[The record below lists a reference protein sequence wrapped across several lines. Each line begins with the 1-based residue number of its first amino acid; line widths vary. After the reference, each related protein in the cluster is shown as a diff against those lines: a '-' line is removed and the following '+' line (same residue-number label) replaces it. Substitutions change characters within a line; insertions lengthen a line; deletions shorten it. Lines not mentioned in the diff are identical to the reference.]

1 MTNKLDEENM
11 SADFNQWIRERNIG
25 EVECLVSDMNG
36 IIRGKVLPA
45 QKFIQAAAESS
56 LRIPSSVFLITVTGG
71 YFEDDTNLTAILDP
85 DVILQP
91 DFATLCVA
99 PGYKMPTAFVIADAI
114 SGNGKPFEISPRHV
128 LQKVVGLYAERGWKP
143 VVAPELEFY
152 LTQPNTDPDLPLVPP
167 AGRSGRAETSPQPYG
182 LEAITEYEDLIEA
195 IYDHAEIAQLQ
206 IDTLIHEA
214 GAAQLEINFLHG
226 DPVKLADQVLIF
238 KRLIRQVALKH
249 NVYATFMAKPM
260 INQPGSAMHIHQ
272 SVVDINTGRNL
283 FSEKDGSDSLMF
295 RHFIGGLQ
303 KILPRLAPLFAPN
316 VNSFRRMR
324 PSYSAPINVQWGY
337 DNRSCGLRVPI
348 CDPQARRVE
357 NRLPG
362 ADSNPYLALAASL
375 IAGYIGMVEKLE
387 PSAVMET
394 NAYNKKRTL
403 PKTLEE
409 ALDMFDNCTAA
420 RNLLGSSFFD
430 AFSQIK
436 RAELDAYQ
444 EVISSWERDH
454 LLLKV

>member
-1 MTNKLDEENM
+1 M
-11 SADFNQWIRERNIG
+11 SADFEQWIRERNIG

-45 QKFIQAAAESS
+45 QKFIQTVQENT
-56 LRIPSSVFLITVTGG
+56 LRIPSSVYLITVTGG
-71 YFEDDTNLTAILDP
+71 YFEDDNNLTAIVDP
-85 DVILQP
+85 DVILRP
-91 DFATLCVA
+91 DYSTLCVA

-114 SGNGKPFEISPRHV
+114 QGNGKPFEISPRHV
-128 LQKVVGLYAERGWKP
+128 LQKVMALYAERGWKP

-152 LTQPNTDPDLPLVPP
+152 LTQKNTDPDLPLLPP

-182 LEAITEYEDLIEA
+182 LEAITEYEDLIETV
-195 IYDHAEIAQLQ
+195 YDYAEIAKLQ

-226 DPVKLADQVLIF
+226 DPVKLSDQVMVF
-238 KRLIRQVALKH
+238 KRLIRQVALQH

-272 SVVDINTGRNL
+272 SVVDIKTGKNL
-283 FSEKDGSDSLMF
+283 FSEKDGSDSPLF

-303 KILPRLAPLFAPN
+303 KVLPRLSPLYAPN

-348 CDPQARRVE
+348 CDPQSRRVE

-362 ADSNPYLALAASL
+362 ADSNPYLAMAASL

-387 PSAVMET
+387 PTAVMEAS
-394 NAYNKKRTL
+394 AYNKKRTL

>member
-1 MTNKLDEENM
+1 M
-11 SADFNQWIRERNIG
+11 SANFEQWIREKGIG
-25 EVECLVSDMNG
+25 EIECLISDMNG

-45 QKFIQAAAESS
+45 QKFIQTVQDNS
-56 LRIPSSVFLITVTGG
+56 LRIPSSVYLITVTGE
-71 YFEDDTNLTAILDP
+71 FSEDDDNITAIIDP
-85 DVILQP
+85 DVVLRP
-91 DFATLCVA
+91 DYDTLCVA
-99 PGYKMPTAFVIADAI
+99 PGYKTPTAFVIADAYDGE
-114 SGNGKPFEISPRHV
+114 SKPFEISPRHV
-128 LQKVVGLYAERGWKP
+128 LKKVMDLYADKGWKP

-152 LTQPNTDPDLPLVPP
+152 LTQPNPDPDLPLMPP

-182 LEAITEYEDLIEA
+182 LEAITEYEDLIETV
-195 IYDHAEIAQLQ
+195 YDYAEIAKLQ

-226 DPVKLADQVLIF
+226 DPVRLSDQVVVF

-249 NVYATFMAKPM
+249 GVYATFMAKPM

-272 SVVDINTGRNL
+272 SVVDMETGRNL
-283 FSEKDGSDSLMF
+283 FALEDGTDSPMF

-303 KILPRLAPLFAPN
+303 KVLPRITPMFAPN

-324 PSYSAPINVQWGY
+324 PSFSAPINVQWGY

-348 CDPQARRVE
+348 CDPQGRRVE

-362 ADSNPYLALAASL
+362 ADANPYLAIAASL
-375 IAGYIGMVEKLE
+375 ISGYIGMVEKLE
-387 PSAVMET
+387 PTALMEA
-394 NAYNKKRTL
+394 NAYNRKRTL

-409 ALDMFDNCTAA
+409 ALDQFDNCQAV
-420 RNLLGSSFFD
+420 RSLLGDNFFS
-430 AFSQIK
+430 AFSLIK